1 MRDNR
6 KAAYL
11 GVFVLLLGLLLLVAG
26 CGRGAE
32 NPQTS
37 DGSAIAL
44 SSTGGRTADTQA
56 QTGPTNA
63 GPVGVGQMGDG
74 YSSSYSSRAVEVQN
88 QAAQAEIVVHGK
100 VVDVGVG
107 RWNSNDGKAWATDND
122 QDCPLVYRCF
132 SVEPIELIKGEPR
145 FGSPISFIVIGGT
158 EGEVSGPVQVGAEVI
173 VFGNY
178 FASLYGPNAVWPE
191 DAYFARLNEFSI
203 YRNSGDEFVNV
214 GNANAPAF
222 GKTSLDAVRDAVD
235 G

>member
-32 NPQTS
+32 NLQTS

-44 SSTGGRTADTQA
+44 SSTGGRTADA
-56 QTGPTNA
+56 QEQEAPA
-63 GPVGVGQMGDG
+63 FDFCAMYVPGVKKL
-74 YSSSYSSRAVEVQN
+74 EN

-107 RWNSNDGKAWATDND
+107 RWNSNDGKAWVTDND

-191 DAYFARLNEFSI
+191 DAYFARLNEFSV
-203 YRNSGDEFVNV
+203 YRKSGNEFVNV

-222 GKTSLDAVRDAVD
+222 GKTSLDAVRQLAVD
-235 G
+235 GAVDG